1 MPSKKVQSEKID
13 IVFLHTAIH
22 ELKTPLLAMKLILEM
37 VLDPKG
43 ESLTQTQRDNLTDVA
58 KSAEQTLAMIGD
70 ILAMAKAQDDN
81 RMRSRE
87 LVNVYNILEMLRNEL
102 QSLTTQKHLT
112 VVWEG
117 SKTACAPIL
126 TNQEGLRS
134 VLQNLFTN
142 AIKYNR
148 EGGTIT
154 LCVEMFGNA
163 RMPLV
168 VTRGILATVPA
179 HFKAVKQALKKH
191 SSWCV
196 VTVSDSGMGIP
207 KEEQTKIFGRFFR
220 ASNIKTVDPYG
231 TGLGLYLT
239 KTLVEKLGGQIWF
252 SSVESKGTTFSIA
265 LPYSL

>member
-1 MPSKKVQSEKID
+1 MVKPSEKID
-13 IVFLHTAIH
+13 VVFLHTAIH

-43 ESLTQTQRDNLTDVA
+43 ESLTQTQRDNLIDVA
-58 KSAEQTLAMIGD
+58 KSAEQTLAMVGD

-87 LVNVYNILEMLRNEL
+87 FVNVHELMETLRNEL
-102 QSLTTQKHLT
+102 QTLTTQKHLT

-117 SKTACAPIL
+117 DPMACAALL
-126 TNQEGLRS
+126 THQESLRS
-134 VLQNLFTN
+134 IVQNLFTN

-154 LCVEMFGNA
+154 LRV
-163 RMPLV
+163 
-168 VTRGILATVPA
+168 ATVDGKTADIPPI
-179 HFKAVKQALKKH
+179 FKAVKQALKKH
-191 SSWCV
+191 ASWCV
-196 VTVSDSGMGIP
+196 VTVEDSGMGIP

-252 SSVESKGTTFSIA
+252 ESPVRRSLGEGGEEGKGTAFSVA
-265 LPYSL
+265 LPYMKKT

>member
-1 MPSKKVQSEKID
+1 MLRRTTKKTSDNGMDQA
-13 IVFLHTAIH
+13 FLFTAIH

-43 ESLTQTQRDNLTDVA
+43 ESLTKTQRENITEVA

-87 LVNVYNILEMLRNEL
+87 LVKVHELMGVLQKEL
-102 QSLTTQKHLT
+102 QTLTTQKRLT

-117 SKTACAPIL
+117 DSTVCAPLL
-126 TNQEGLRS
+126 THQESLRS
-134 VLQNLFTN
+134 IVQNLFTN

-154 LCVEMFGNA
+154 LRVEMLDNA
-163 RMPLV
+163 RGTLV
-168 VTRGILATVPA
+168 TSTVPPI
-179 HFKAVKQALKKH
+179 FKAVKQALKKH
-191 SSWCV
+191 ASWCV
-196 VTVSDSGMGIP
+196 VTISDSGMGIP

-252 SSVESKGTTFSIA
+252 TSEEGKGTAFSVA
-265 LPYSL
+265 LPHSS